1 MSLFSGEITSPC
13 SAISLSGNKHDSC
26 CRLSGGSN
34 IKQKSKI
41 NQKIYKIVQQIVHV
55 KVLLKV
61 LVTIEFMLTKYLV
74 KVLLKRFYLSAH
86 TIGFLLQTQK
96 NRKSTAEEVS
106 FERSQHRISFT
117 DSRLQLH

>member
-1 MSLFSGEITSPC
+1 MSLFLGEITSPC

-41 NQKIYKIVQQIVHV
+41 NQKIYKIKQIVHV

-74 KVLLKRFYLSAH
+74 KVLLKRFHLSAH

>member
-1 MSLFSGEITSPC
+1 MSLFLGEITSPC

-41 NQKIYKIVQQIVHV
+41 NQKIYKIKQIVHV

-74 KVLLKRFYLSAH
+74 KVLLKRFHLSAH

-106 FERSQHRISFT
+106 FERSQHKISFT

>member
-1 MSLFSGEITSPC
+1 MSLFLGEITSPC
-13 SAISLSGNKHDSC
+13 SAFSLSGNKHDSC

-34 IKQKSKI
+34 IKQKGKI
-41 NQKIYKIVQQIVHV
+41 NQKIYKIKQIVHV

-61 LVTIEFMLTKYLV
+61 LVTVEFMLTKYLV
-74 KVLLKRFYLSAH
+74 KVLLKRFHLSAH

>member
-1 MSLFSGEITSPC
+1 MSLFLGEITSPC

-41 NQKIYKIVQQIVHV
+41 NQKIYKIKQIVHV

-106 FERSQHRISFT
+106 FERSQHKISFT

>member
-1 MSLFSGEITSPC
+1 MSLFLGEITSPC
-13 SAISLSGNKHDSC
+13 SAIFLSGNKHDSC

-41 NQKIYKIVQQIVHV
+41 NQKIYKIKQIVHV

-61 LVTIEFMLTKYLV
+61 LVTIEFMLTKYLA
-74 KVLLKRFYLSAH
+74 KALLKRFYLSAH

-106 FERSQHRISFT
+106 FERSQHKISFT

>member
-41 NQKIYKIVQQIVHV
+41 NQKIYKIKQIVHV

-74 KVLLKRFYLSAH
+74 KVLLKRFYLNAH
-86 TIGFLLQTQK
+86 TLGFY
-96 NRKSTAEEVS
+96 
-106 FERSQHRISFT
+106 HRLKRIE
-117 DSRLQLH
+117 LHTK